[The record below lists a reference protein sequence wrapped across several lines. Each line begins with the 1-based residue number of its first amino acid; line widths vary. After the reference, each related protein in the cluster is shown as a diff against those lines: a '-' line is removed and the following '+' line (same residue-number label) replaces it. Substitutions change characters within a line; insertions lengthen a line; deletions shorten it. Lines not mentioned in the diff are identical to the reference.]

1 MTNDKEKVL
10 EIKITQINDEY
21 SSWYIEKL
29 NKYALGDY
37 ICENFKSNNKF
48 YIFRFDRK
56 VSTKFDYED
65 DIGFHPVPSLQV
77 NYHEKKNVPNFI
89 KNESIDELKT
99 IVDFVNNKFGIKKR
113 FELKQDEEFYL
124 INSRGEVEKAKYLD
138 LYDEPF
144 INLGNC
150 FKTEKS
156 ALKAIDSD
164 EWNDFWFKVKTGVF
178 DE

>member
-1 MTNDKEKVL
+1 MINKEKVL
-10 EIKITQINDEY
+10 EIKITKINNEY

-37 ICENFKSNNKF
+37 ICESFVLEGKI
-48 YIFRFDRK
+48 YVFRFEK
-56 VSTKFDYED
+56 KITTKFDYEENSS
-65 DIGFHPVPSLQV
+65 FYPEPSLQI
-77 NYHEKKNVPNFI
+77 NYNEERKVPNFI
-89 KNESIDELKT
+89 KNESVNDLRT
-99 IVDFVNNKFGIKKR
+99 IVDLINKKFGIEKR

-124 INSRGEVEKAKYLD
+124 INSRGEIEKAKYIE
-138 LYDEPF
+138 LYDEQF

-150 FKTEKS
+150 FKTEKA
-156 ALKAIDSD
+156 ALKAINSD